1 MQVLKYMDYNTFV
14 DTFGTIY
21 HRYRMTNN
29 STYAYYSVYPVE
41 YIQVIQQLVW
51 DDYTITMCF
60 FRYIDRMIEKGK
72 ISEIEHRKIM
82 NHAYF
87 IFTGDLRHHIAN
99 ENEFDDIF
107 RNIDVLIDNMDSH

>member
-14 DTFGTIY
+14 DIFGNIY
-21 HRYRMTNN
+21 RRYRMTNN

-41 YIQVIQQLVW
+41 YTQVIQQLVW

-60 FRYIDRMIEKGK
+60 FRYINRMIEKGK

>member
-1 MQVLKYMDYNTFV
+1 MQVLRYMDYNTFL
-14 DTFGTIY
+14 DTFKSIY
-21 HRYRMTNN
+21 HRYRMTGN

-41 YIQVIQQLVW
+41 YTQVIQQLVW

-60 FRYIDRMIEKGK
+60 FKYIDNMINKGA
-72 ISEIEHRKIM
+72 IQEVQFNTIM

-87 IFTGDLRHHIAN
+87 IFTGDLRHHITN

-107 RNIDVLIDNMDSH
+107 RHIEVLIDNIDSH